1 MLRSTAHPA
10 TLRRLGVGALSPLP
24 VHLLS
29 FGAQHGIRRASSVPP
44 SPTPTCT
51 PTPTTTRTRTRTPTP
66 TPPPAAA
73 TTTSRWGATTTW
85 RFWRCRTTWLRA
97 GTNTFRCLVGCT
109 LGDLGMLWYLQH
121 RGLVDTWGMHVSM
134 GLSMTSGIATSLLVE
149 TLLLRYGPTRMPLG
163 QAASTAMGMS
173 LISMLA
179 MESVETAVNLHLTS
193 SLSSSLSSSSS
204 GIDLA
209 SPAFWL
215 AALLSASAGFL
226 APLPYNYWRI
236 KIYGRACH

>member
-1 MLRSTAHPA
+1 MHTHTYDDTHAHTHTDTDTTAGGSNDDV
-10 TLRRLGVGALSPLP
+10 TVGSHDDVAVLEVPHNVAPGGYEYVPLP
-24 VHLLS
+24 L
-29 FGAQHGIRRASSVPP
+29 
-44 SPTPTCT
+44 
-51 PTPTTTRTRTRTPTP
+51 
-66 TPPPAAA
+66 
-73 TTTSRWGATTTW
+73 
-85 RFWRCRTTWLRA
+85 
-97 GTNTFRCLVGCT
+97 
-109 LGDLGMLWYLQH
+109 
-121 RGLVDTWGMHVSM
+121 
-134 GLSMTSGIATSLLVE
+134 TSGIATSLLVE